1 MSTVL
6 FVPFLDTRQENIYN
20 ISVETTDCDCFLQ
33 VGTIKDGC
41 LSSRASGME
50 ACMQLSREISRQ
62 GVIHTTLQD
71 MYFVVSI
78 AWIFIQAWKIFEDN
92 KKK

>member
-1 MSTVL
+1 
-6 FVPFLDTRQENIYN
+6 
-20 ISVETTDCDCFLQ
+20 
-33 VGTIKDGC
+33 
-41 LSSRASGME
+41 ME

-78 AWIFIQAWKIFEDN
+78 AWIFVQAWKIFEDN